1 MVKLCFDLKIT
12 GRIQLRIK
20 VQMFET
26 QFNIVLYFL
35 EYKLCEGITLHCF
48 TKWIPHVTR
57 VPSTY
62 YVIN

>member
-35 EYKLCEGITLHCF
+35 EYKVCF
-48 TKWIPHVTR
+48 TVSQNGFHMSQEYLAHTM
-57 VPSTY
+57 
-62 YVIN
+62 